1 MAKGKTF
8 KGFSDEQMKRIAGK
22 LGFQGPVENFGQF
35 LQSNPAMAAKYAGLE
50 AKARMKFQ
58 VGGMVPAGQQLA
70 ATATNNA
77 TPPTTPVDQSIE
89 AQIAAANK
97 IASTPTPSYL
107 IPQRVMALRDSAL
120 QKADVGVG
128 QGTALKQVPQEFSQ
142 GNITLSGNEIDL
154 GVTGQGFFPLR
165 QPDGQGDDFIV
176 PRGGFPWGDD
186 IGKLPDRG
194 DDIGKLPDIN
204 NFVNA
209 MSDEERRNWAQNRS
223 IQKDLK
229 SPEEQALI
237 NSVLRGEYR
246 PAQPPSTGVGPPTTQ
261 QYIPQQQP
269 YGPLIDPNTGEPIRE
284 EIMRPAESDFE
295 RFGID
300 TSAFD
305 TYANK
310 LKGQKST
317 GGTLS
322 YDASNPNQGIFG
334 SPAAMTGTNAD
345 TVRAMLRIFD
355 QYTSKSGN
363 TNISPKIDVTYGAN
377 SNEFDLKVDGKS
389 VGKFNNTQQGMSNAG
404 QALIRQFNNQFGGLE
419 ENEMIGTGEYNYAM
433 PTVGDISGQRI
444 YEPGLP
450 EGGTQLAQQIEI
462 NERQKVAEGTGQ
474 VTGDRTAGTSQVT
487 TAAQATAS
495 MMPPTS
501 TYDATQVSGQVG
513 ETQAAT
519 GQVSQEAQVQA
530 AQGEV
535 STGALAEAPEFDE
548 KYMKEIQAGER
559 KVTSGEL
566 VRYAEANNIPASE
579 AAKMLEPYLDVEA
592 AKFIGEMPKAEAQD
606 IYSLKPTEVA
616 RQTATKVQDAAKAA
630 EIPTAEAAQSQFQST
645 MRAAQGRVGSNE
657 LVNAK
662 DIVATEKAVTAVAA
676 TMNAVNEDAI
686 AVAATGSFSQA
697 ALAKAA
703 QGTVSP
709 QSTVQGQMASLME
722 QFNDGTPAWAAGAM
736 RAANAAMAARGLG
749 ASSMAGAA
757 IVQATME
764 SALPIAQQDAQAFQA
779 MDMANLNSRQQ
790 VALANA
796 AAQQNIELSNL
807 NNRQQAALQ
816 NSANAFALQSQN
828 LSNEQAV
835 VLANAQMKAALQGQI
850 IDVKTSTALAN
861 AAKFAEMNKL
871 NLTNQQQANLTRS
884 AQNLEIEIANLS
896 NTQQTALSNLQVRA
910 ALRGQELSNEQQVAM
925 LRSTQ
930 DFGRAAFDASAK
942 QQAFLQDAQAQAAL
956 EGRAMDVRQQTQL
969 FNVSSLLEERQIELN
984 NEQQTRIFNAS
995 NRLQIDVAEL
1005 SNRQQTALANAQIE
1019 AALRGQELSNKQQA
1033 AVLNAEK
1040 FAEANNLTFTAQQQA
1055 QLQNSSLMQSIGL
1068 ANLNTKQATALQNA
1082 ATLAAMDM
1090 ANLDNRQQAAVQNAQ
1105 AFLQMDMTNL
1115 SNEQQAVM
1123 FDSQSRLQALFSDQA
1138 ADNAAKNFNASS
1150 QNQTDQFFA
1159 QLATTVSQFNATQ
1172 TNALTMFNAEEAN
1185 DIAQFN
1191 AQIGNERDQFNAGN
1205 ELLIAQSF
1213 AQWNRDVATANTA
1226 AVNIANQNNAQAI
1239 LGISEQAYA
1248 NMFNLYADSMEY
1260 AWTSGENERDRINNI
1275 ALARLRGE
1283 IEMSLAD
1290 FVAEGQA
1297 LSDIGGFLA
1306 TAALGYG
1313 QAQGFFN
1320 LGGILGGKR

>member
-58 VGGMVPAGQQLA
+58 VGGL
-70 ATATNNA
+70 
-77 TPPTTPVDQSIE
+77 
-89 AQIAAANK
+89 
-97 IASTPTPSYL
+97 
-107 IPQRVMALRDSAL
+107 
-120 QKADVGVG
+120 
-128 QGTALKQVPQEFSQ
+128 VPQQRQPGDIQAVSFGMPQPSPISEMVST
-142 GNITLSGNEIDL
+142 N
-154 GVTGQGFFPLR
+154 FPLPPPLTGTSR
-165 QPDGQGDDFIV
+165 PSEGTFSLDERNNLSSSMQRPSIGDDFIV

-223 IQKDLK
+223 IQRDVK

-519 GQVSQEAQVQA
+519 GQVSQGAQVQA
-530 AQGEV
+530 AQGEIT
-535 STGALAEAPEFDE
+535 SPAEAAQFDMSYAE
-548 KYMKEIQAGER
+548 RVQAGER
-559 KVTSGEL
+559 DVS
-566 VRYAEANNIPASE
+566 ASE
-579 AAKMLEPYLDVEA
+579 MVTAATSYNKVE
-592 AKFIGEMPKAEAQD
+592 
-606 IYSLKPTEVA
+606 S
-616 RQTATKVQDAAKAA
+616 DAAQANAPVGIVGEQTSVKQQ
-630 EIPTAEAAQSQFQST
+630 EIANAAQIAESK
-645 MRAAQGRVGSNE
+645 MAQ
-657 LVNAK
+657 
-662 DIVATEKAVTAVAA
+662 ATAAVAA
-676 TMNAVNEDAI
+676 GLDPAAI
-686 AVAATGSFSQA
+686 ARAEQLDQFSVDAGTLAAFKEGNVEAQA
-697 ALAKAA
+697 
-703 QGTVSP
+703 TVE
-709 QSTVQGQMASLME
+709 GQLEKLMK
-722 QFNDGTPAWAAGAM
+722 QFDDGTPAWAAGAM
-736 RAANAAMAARGLG
+736 RAANSAMAARGLG
-749 ASSMAGAA
+749 KSSMAGAA
-757 IVQATME
+757 ILQAAME
-764 SALPIAQQDAQAFQA
+764 SALPIASQDAQTFAQ
-779 MDMANLNSRQQ
+779 MGLQNLAQRTQ
-790 VALANA
+790 VSLANA
-796 AAQQNIELSNL
+796 AAAQGVELANL
-807 NNRQQAALQ
+807 NARQQTAIQ
-816 NSANAFALQSQN
+816 NSSNAFALQSQN
-828 LSNEQAV
+828 LSNMQQTVISNAQIRAGLQGQNLSNQQQA
-835 VLANAQMKAALQGQI
+835 VLANAARYAEVNNLNLNSRQQAALQNSANSVQ
-850 IDVKTSTALAN
+850 VSLAN
-861 AAKFAEMNKL
+861 
-871 NLTNQQQANLTRS
+871 
-884 AQNLEIEIANLS
+884 
-896 NTQQTALSNLQVRA
+896 
-910 ALRGQELSNEQQVAM
+910 
-925 LRSTQ
+925 
-930 DFGRAAFDASAK
+930 
-942 QQAFLQDAQAQAAL
+942 
-956 EGRAMDVRQQTQL
+956 
-969 FNVSSLLEERQIELN
+969 
-984 NEQQTRIFNAS
+984 
-995 NRLQIDVAEL
+995 L
-1005 SNRQQTALANAQIE
+1005 SNRQQTALANAQIQ
-1019 AALRGQELSNKQQA
+1019 AAMEGRVLDNKQQS
-1033 AVLNAEK
+1033 AVINAER
-1040 FAEANNLTFTAQQQA
+1040 FAEANTLTFNAAQQA
-1055 QLQNSSLMQSIGL
+1055 QLANSQMMQTIGL
-1068 ANLNTKQATALQNA
+1068 QDLNARQAAVLQNA
-1082 ATLAAMDM
+1082 ATLAQMDM
-1090 ANLDNRQQAAVQNAQ
+1090 TNLSNRQQAAVQNAQ

-1226 AVNIANQNNAQAI
+1226 AVNVANQNNAQAI

-1290 FVAEGQA
+1290 FVAEGEA

-1313 QAQGFFN
+1313 QSKGFFD
-1320 LGGILGGKR
+1320 LGGIL